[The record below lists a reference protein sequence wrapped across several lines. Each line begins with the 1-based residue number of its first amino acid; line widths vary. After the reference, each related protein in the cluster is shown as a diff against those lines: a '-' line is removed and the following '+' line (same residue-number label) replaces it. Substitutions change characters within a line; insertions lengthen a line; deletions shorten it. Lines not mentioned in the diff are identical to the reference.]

1 MLTVIVDDNDECGA
15 REPQPRTTSVAGG
28 RGDRRHG
35 VIMEGSREAGTVTVD
50 LRTGDYFVEAKVPSG
65 PIGRSQGIRVLTLDT
80 RSVTQKHVHANPV
93 L

>member
-1 MLTVIVDDNDECGA
+1 MLTAVVATTTMNAA
-15 REPQPRTTSVAGG
+15 RERQPHTTGMAGS

-65 PIGRSQGIRVLTLDT
+65 PIGRS
-80 RSVTQKHVHANPV
+80 
-93 L
+93 